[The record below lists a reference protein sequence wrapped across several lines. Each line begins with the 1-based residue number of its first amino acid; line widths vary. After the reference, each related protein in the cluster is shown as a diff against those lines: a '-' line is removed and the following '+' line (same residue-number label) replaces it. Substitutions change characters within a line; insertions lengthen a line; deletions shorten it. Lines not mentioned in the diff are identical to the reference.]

1 MTDAE
6 TAAAIAALTHRVQ
19 VRDQAIRDGED
30 YPDAGPFAQEFI
42 TAMSGYGWRHVEAL
56 APPKPAPAATSA
68 PSKREELLAPVRAQL
83 DALNAA
89 QKAER
94 EALGGVA

>member
-1 MTDAE
+1 VTDAE

-19 VRDQAIRDGED
+19 VRDQAMRDGED
-30 YPDAGPFAQEFI
+30 YPDAGPFALEFI

-56 APPKPAPAATSA
+56 APPKHAVVTPGTA
-68 PSKREELLAPVRAQL
+68 SKREELLAPVRAQL
-83 DALNAA
+83 DAINAA

-94 EALGGVA
+94 EAGAA